1 MANVV
6 FNNKVIEAKAKDLLT
21 TGINA
26 RSLMTIDT
34 SLTQEA
40 GMIKTINTYT
50 YTGEVE
56 ELGIGEGNSGEGS
69 IAYVGTDYEVKMNQ
83 QRFKYQDEDFMK
95 DNTIVD
101 FSLKGANE
109 KMVNKMTADFY
120 GECAKATLSHDAGEA
135 FGYDAVVDAIAKLSL
150 ENESKLFVVI
160 PTAWK
165 ADLRKDPDYVA
176 ARMGEV
182 VYNGQVGTVCGIP
195 VIATNALEDE
205 AYVMTTEAVKLFM
218 KKDVEVKQER
228 EENTRTNYVYLRTAY
243 VAALVDATKICKVT
257 KTA

>member
-1 MANVV
+1 MANTV

-26 RSLMTIDT
+26 RSLMTVDN

-56 ELGIGEGNSGEGS
+56 ELGIGEGNTGEGS
-69 IAYVGTDYEVKMNQ
+69 ISYVGKDYEVKMNQ

-120 GECAKATLSHDAGEA
+120 GECEKATLEHEMATL
-135 FGYDAVVDAIAKLSL
+135 GYDAIVDAIAKLSL
-150 ENESKLFVVI
+150 EDESKLFVVI

-165 ADLRKDPDYVA
+165 AELRKDEDYKA

-195 VIATNALEDE
+195 VIATNALTDKG
-205 AYVMTTEAVKLFM
+205 YVMTTEAVKLFM

-243 VAALVDATKICKVT
+243 VAALVDATKICKLTVI
-257 KTA
+257 A